1 MLVERNAVQQAD
13 IDRALQIQRTVGGRL
28 GALLVRT
35 GAISED
41 VLLRTLAEQI
51 GALYLADADDLPD
64 TLDMYRF
71 MSASSIKLE
80 WFLDNAVLLWQGQDE
95 QIYCLAR
102 DIPDHRVAETLE
114 YFYQPGD
121 TQPDTQP
128 SDTRPGDNQLDTHP
142 GDTHP
147 TNAATANQ
155 ATDGQTPAPDA
166 GTSTVTPDGQTPVPD
181 AAASTPTPAGQAP
194 DTAAPDAATSTPT
207 PAGQAP
213 NFAAPDAAISAPT
226 PDGQTPVPDAA
237 ASTPTP
243 AGQDSNLAAPDA
255 TSTLTPAGQ
264 DPNTAVSDAATS
276 TLTPD
281 GQVPDA
287 EAPDATSTL
296 TPAGRAPNADTSA
309 PTPDSQAPNAAAS
322 DAATPAPTPG
332 NQAPNAAA
340 SDAAPSTPTPGNQA
354 PNTAVSDAATPT
366 PAGQAPNAAP
376 STPTPANQAPT
387 PNTPIRYCLTANHHL
402 DRALDYVRKERAME
416 NLFAGDEAQHLR
428 DLAEQAPV
436 IELVNNLLSQA
447 VDLGASDIH
456 VEPTEDSFTVRMRLD
471 GVLHTRLT
479 QSMDRFPA
487 VASRIK
493 LISGLDIAERRLPQ
507 DGRIT
512 ERISGREMDIR
523 VSTVPCAF
531 GESIVLRL
539 LAKERD
545 DLVFDNLGMEPD
557 HREMFR
563 SWLVSTNGI
572 ILVTGPTGSGKST
585 TLAAALE
592 AIDDGV
598 KKIITVEDPVEY
610 QMPNITQMQVHSE
623 IGMTFAR
630 ALRAILRQDPDVI
643 MIGEIRDLET
653 AEIAIRSA
661 LTGHVV
667 LSTVHTNDAVSSFT
681 RLIDMGVEPFLVAAP
696 VRGVQAQRLVR
707 KACPDCSVS
716 IPRPALVDGYLDAVP
731 AGMLED
737 NWVRVEGCDRCRH
750 TGYRGRT
757 GIYEMVPMT
766 ESLQD
771 MIVAGAHVNELK
783 RAARKMGAGCR
794 TLVEDGLIKASRGET
809 TVEELMRAM
818 VIDAEAG

>member
-1 MLVERNAVQQAD
+1 MRAHRTEESETPLATSEQEQRAKQAQPPHGPGRRLGEMLVERDAVQRAD

-28 GALLVRT
+28 GTLLVRT

-80 WFLDNAVLLWQGQDE
+80 WFLDNAVLMWQQDE

-121 TQPDTQP
+121 TQPGDTQ
-128 SDTRPGDNQLDTHP
+128 P

-147 TNAATANQ
+147 GGDHPTNDPAATH
-155 ATDGQTPAPDA
+155 
-166 GTSTVTPDGQTPVPD
+166 TPD
-181 AAASTPTPAGQAP
+181 
-194 DTAAPDAATSTPT
+194 
-207 PAGQAP
+207 
-213 NFAAPDAAISAPT
+213 
-226 PDGQTPVPDAA
+226 
-237 ASTPTP
+237 
-243 AGQDSNLAAPDA
+243 
-255 TSTLTPAGQ
+255 GQ
-264 DPNTAVSDAATS
+264 DPNT
-276 TLTPD
+276 
-281 GQVPDA
+281 GVP
-287 EAPDATSTL
+287 
-296 TPAGRAPNADTSA
+296 
-309 PTPDSQAPNAAAS
+309 
-322 DAATPAPTPG
+322 
-332 NQAPNAAA
+332 
-340 SDAAPSTPTPGNQA
+340 TPTP
-354 PNTAVSDAATPT
+354 
-366 PAGQAPNAAP
+366 
-376 STPTPANQAPT
+376 
-387 PNTPIRYCLTANHHL
+387 PIRFCLTANHHL

-667 LSTVHTNDAVSSFT
+667 LSTVHTNDAISSFT

-696 VRGVQAQRLVR
+696 IRGVQAQRLVR
-707 KACPDCSVS
+707 KACPHCSVS

-731 AGMLED
+731 DGMLGN
-737 NWVRVEGCDRCRH
+737 NWVKVEGCDRCRH

-783 RAARKMGAGCR
+783 RAARRMGAGCR